1 MRDRAQ
7 HRPRPSTARIAALR
21 LWLILAMAIVFSAC
35 AETDP
40 SSSATAISTA
50 TPAEVATRSAE
61 PSPPSSESPSPQPSP
76 TEIEDGVYIAIG
88 DSVTFG
94 IGASQPRRD
103 GFPAVLGNLLA
114 NGDPPISETRVF
126 AVPGQTATGFLE
138 ARLDDVLVAIEELG
152 DRVEL
157 LTIGLGANEL
167 LRIRREPTC
176 VADPVGVACASA
188 VMAATTEAAGA
199 LDAVVASVQ
208 RGLNAS
214 GSDARI
220 LLLAYY
226 NPDVEPIAVA
236 TVVGADGIVACD
248 PDDGAPGLN
257 DRIACVADARGV
269 DLVDLYAAFLGRE
282 DELTRFGVGDVH
294 PDEAGHAVIAETIAA
309 AFGVAPPA
317 DH

>member
-1 MRDRAQ
+1 
-7 HRPRPSTARIAALR
+7 
-21 LWLILAMAIVFSAC
+21 MAIVFSAC

-61 PSPPSSESPSPQPSP
+61 PSPPSSESPRPQPSP

-208 RGLNAS
+208 RALNAS

-269 DLVDLYAAFLGRE
+269 ELVDLYAAFLGRE

-294 PDEAGHAVIAETIAA
+294 PNQAGHAVIAETIAA

-317 DH
+317 EES